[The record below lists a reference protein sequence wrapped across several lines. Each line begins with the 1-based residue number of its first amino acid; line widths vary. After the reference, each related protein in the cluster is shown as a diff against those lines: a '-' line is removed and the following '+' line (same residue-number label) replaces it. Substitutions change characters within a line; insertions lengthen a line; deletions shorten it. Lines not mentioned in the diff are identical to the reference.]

1 VGVSVSINSRIP
13 VAFILCLLPGTV
25 YADTVHLVGGSTIEG
40 KASRKG
46 DKVVIEVESGEI
58 ALSASEV
65 EEIEAGPSAVQ
76 RFEAMHAKVGARDP
90 KALLAL
96 ANFCRDHDMKE
107 RERLLLLQLLELTPE
122 QPEVRARLGYV
133 KSDAGWVKREQQ
145 LRDQGFVHYDG
156 RWLPR
161 DQPWPADRVE
171 AHRDAQRSPAQA
183 RPAAKRAKSD
193 SKPLAEG
200 DADMTARHEVGSE
213 AAAGGADDPFE
224 NVR

>member
-1 VGVSVSINSRIP
+1 MSSRIP

-25 YADTVHLVGGSTIEG
+25 YADQVHLVGGSTIEG

-46 DKVVIEVESGEI
+46 DKVVIEIESGEI

-65 EEIEAGPSAVQ
+65 AAIEPGPSPVQ
-76 RFEAMHAKVGARDP
+76 RFEAMHAKVGARDAR
-90 KALLAL
+90 ALLVL

-107 RERLLLLQLLELTPE
+107 RERLLLLRLLELTPE

-133 KSDAGWVKREQQ
+133 KTDAGWVKREQQ

-156 RWLPR
+156 RWSPPKSESKAVAPV
-161 DQPWPADRVE
+161 QGGTT
-171 AHRDAQRSPAQA
+171 AHRDPASEV
-183 RPAAKRAKSD
+183 AATSTV
-193 SKPLAEG
+193 
-200 DADMTARHEVGSE
+200 AD
-213 AAAGGADDPFE
+213 PYK